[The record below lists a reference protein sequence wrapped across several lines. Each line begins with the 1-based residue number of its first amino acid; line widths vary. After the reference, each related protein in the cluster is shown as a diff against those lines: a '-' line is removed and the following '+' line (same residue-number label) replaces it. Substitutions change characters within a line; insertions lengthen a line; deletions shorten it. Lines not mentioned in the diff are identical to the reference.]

1 MRSDKKTPLKS
12 DKKTPTKVQK
22 KGVVG
27 YNKKSALLEDAI
39 TQMNAGKYGRASTV
53 LKDLLALD
61 PLNAEA
67 RRLFA
72 TLHLRLGSLM
82 SARAAFESLAREAME
97 RQDYWLAESLL
108 REYLTAGPRCVPFLE
123 MLGHVYE
130 DKGDVMAA
138 VAEYG
143 KAIEVLLE
151 DPDSDN
157 PNRASDLFGKIRSLA
172 PGSPVAFRFAAMFD
186 TVTGQMLQ
194 VTPPSGVVDS
204 EQESSPPHSEPPADH
219 SAAAAMPW
227 EQVETAPTETPAD
240 SPPEPVPVPAAG
252 DSSERVGEGAAPV
265 SIQSITEEARQEA
278 LPEPTAATPSADSF
292 AMSEQQTS
300 GEGGPS
306 AVAGISAAA
315 DSPVS
320 TTVEAAS
327 AAPVEADLPTP
338 IVETVSPTLE
348 VLTQAEAHP
357 IAAAPAGPTPM
368 PWDQIEDAVAE
379 IPSATDSQGYT
390 TAEAVPAA
398 PVETERPLEPLV
410 EESQQPIE
418 VLTQASAH
426 PITEPPAS
434 PAPMPWDQLEEAV
447 SGVPA
452 IDELKRDIEAVET
465 DRVVEPPATDL
476 PIDQAPVAAPLA
488 PVPSEITSS
497 GLTWEEILAAVT
509 AMQASPPPA
518 QTLSS
523 AENGISSEGT
533 LPEETEAASPPADS
547 SETGSLSFDDP
558 VTGAF
563 GISVGDASPLSA
575 PMPWEQVEIDNVSIP
590 RPDPEP
596 EFGPVH
602 SGSAGGD
609 SSPTMVLSGLPESQ
623 EPVPVTAV
631 PPDVLAADSP
641 VHVDVPST
649 TEFRILSSDAPVEP
663 REQPIHIPVE
673 AIAPVEEPAP
683 VAPPESDRPTLS
695 TIDLSAERPF
705 RLTLNESMAAPGR
718 EERSEPPVEVPAES
732 AMTATMDVAPLALAQ
747 TVVQGIQPSVVE
759 SAETAHSEP
768 TVPVDQP
775 VSQIPSHES
784 TISIPQETAAK
795 SSVFSVAPALP
806 ADQSTIPAESGE
818 TSPAD
823 APLERALMASGPEV
837 SPVTQSVSSMPEAI
851 ACGVGGPQS
860 GESVASAHVS
870 REEPALPS
878 VESIQAALVVPA
890 AEELTVSV
898 EPVSAVETQAPTAAA
913 QAAPE
918 PAADGSL
925 RILWDNSQSA
935 PAPSASTGNMLTRW
949 LKKPAPISPVEAD
962 HPAPPPD
969 ESAPPAAPPLVD
981 PQEATTVV
989 AESPV
994 DQPGK
999 AKPVA
1004 VEALLV
1010 QPKQRKQ
1017 AEGRVLHR
1025 IGQAAVSV
1033 VSAACSTTRSLVI
1046 SVLAMIGLILVLM
1059 TGAVGGIALT
1069 WLVLEEQP
1077 TSAYHNMTAVPQH
1090 TLQDPGRNGYF
1101 LLLGFGAAT
1110 TQDPLQAGMDR
1121 RAEEADRTFT
1131 DNCLMGAGN
1140 VSGAQQGASAE
1151 VLGKWLKGVDPAA
1164 QMRMSATG
1172 VKSWVAQAEV
1182 SMGRYRQWLTM
1193 PFEDWGYGQPASPNC
1208 GLILH
1213 AHRLYVAEGFAQD
1226 VEAGIGRLETDLG
1239 AWRTVLGQAKT
1250 LPLKMLASDALNED
1264 VALLGGLLLRPD
1276 LEDRLVSRLAKLARP
1291 LDQAEQSVRW
1301 PMQSR
1306 FVLAVKTLDESLK
1319 RDKADSRPFYASIA
1333 ASLPL
1338 PRQRL
1343 FNAYAEY
1350 YEAAGKAAAEGRV
1363 ADLPKQSQFVRTPP
1377 YGLTDLFVDPIESL
1391 VGIDP
1396 LPTWETYA
1404 GRVLET
1410 DARLRLAS
1418 LQAWLRRTP
1427 PEQDLLTR
1435 IAKAGQGLYD
1445 PFTGFPMLVNMKKG
1459 TLYSVGP
1466 DLKDNEA
1473 QERFDLVVQIP
1484 PTSWAAGKRP
1494 ADSNRVK

>member
-1 MRSDKKTPLKS
+1 MRSDKKIPFKS
-12 DKKTPTKVQK
+12 DKKTPAKVQK

-194 VTPPSGVVDS
+194 VTPPPS
-204 EQESSPPHSEPPADH
+204 EHESSPLHSAPPADH
-219 SAAAAMPW
+219 SEAVAMPW
-227 EQVETAPTETPAD
+227 EQVGTASPDTLAD
-240 SPPEPVPVPAAG
+240 NLPEPEPATG
-252 DSSERVGEGAAPV
+252 DLSERVDAGAPLV
-265 SIQSITEEARQEA
+265 SIQLITEEVRQEA
-278 LPEPTAATPSADSF
+278 LPEPAAARPYADSF
-292 AMSEQQTS
+292 AASEQQTS
-300 GEGGPS
+300 SEGRFS
-306 AVAGISAAA
+306 AVATISAAA
-315 DSPVS
+315 DSPIP

-327 AAPVEADLPTP
+327 AAPEEADLSSPV
-338 IVETVSPTLE
+338 VEVVSPTLE
-348 VLTQAEAHP
+348 VLAQASADP
-357 IAAAPAGPTPM
+357 ITAPPVSPTPM
-368 PWDQIEDAVAE
+368 PWDQIEDVVAE
-379 IPSATDSQGYT
+379 IPSATDSQGDA

-398 PVETERPLEPLV
+398 HVETDRFLEPLV
-410 EESQQPIE
+410 KESQQSIE
-418 VLTQASAH
+418 VLTQANAH
-426 PITEPPAS
+426 PITESPES
-434 PAPMPWDQLEEAV
+434 PAPMPWDQVEEAV
-447 SGVPA
+447 TGVPA
-452 IDELKRDIEAVET
+452 IDQAKRDIDAVEV
-465 DRVVEPPATDL
+465 DRVDEPSATDL
-476 PIDQAPVAAPLA
+476 PIAQAPVAPPIAPIS
-488 PVPSEITSS
+488 SEITSS

-509 AMQASPPPA
+509 AMQASPPPT
-518 QTLSS
+518 QTLSN
-523 AENGISSEGT
+523 AENGLSSEGT
-533 LPEETEAASPPADS
+533 LPEETAAAVPSADS
-547 SETGSLSFDDP
+547 SETGSLSFTDP

-563 GISVGDASPLSA
+563 EISVGDAPPLSA

-596 EFGPVH
+596 EFGSIP

-609 SSPTMVLSGLPESQ
+609 SGPTMVLSGLPENQ
-623 EPVPVTAV
+623 EPLSGTAI
-631 PPDVLAADSP
+631 PLDVIAADSP

-673 AIAPVEEPAP
+673 AITSVEESAP
-683 VAPPESDRPTLS
+683 DASPESDRPTLS

-705 RLTLNESMAAPGR
+705 RLALDEPMAESGR

-732 AMTATMDVAPLALAQ
+732 AMTATIEVAPPALAQ
-747 TVVQGIQPSVVE
+747 TVVQGSQDSVVE
-759 SAETAHSEP
+759 SAETALAEP

-775 VSQIPSHES
+775 VIQIPSHES
-784 TISIPQETAAK
+784 TISITEETAVE

-806 ADQSTIPAESGE
+806 ADQSTVSAESGE
-818 TSPAD
+818 ASPAD
-823 APLERALMASGPEV
+823 APLEGALMASRPTV
-837 SPVTQSVSSMPEAI
+837 SPVTQSVSSVPEAI
-851 ACGVGGPQS
+851 ACGVEGPQPD
-860 GESVASAHVS
+860 ESVASAHVL
-870 REEPALPS
+870 RVEPALPF
-878 VESIQAALVVPA
+878 VESIQTAHVVPA
-890 AEELTVSV
+890 AEELTVPV
-898 EPVSAVETQAPTAAA
+898 EPVQVVEAQAPAPIA
-913 QAAPE
+913 QAIPE

-925 RILWDNSQSA
+925 RIVWDNSQLT
-935 PAPSASTGNMLTRW
+935 PAPRASIGNMLTRW
-949 LKKPAPISPVEAD
+949 LKKPAPVASAEVDYPASPLDE
-962 HPAPPPD
+962 PAFP
-969 ESAPPAAPPLVD
+969 SASSLVD

-989 AESPV
+989 VESPE

-1004 VEALLV
+1004 VEASLV
-1010 QPKQRKQ
+1010 QPKPRKP
-1017 AEGRVLHR
+1017 AEGRDLHR
-1025 IGQAAVSV
+1025 IGQAAVSI

-1046 SVLAMIGLILVLM
+1046 SVLALIGLMLVLM
-1059 TGAVGGIALT
+1059 AGAVGGIALT

-1090 TLQDPGRNGYF
+1090 TLQEPGKNGYF

-1110 TQDPLQAGMDR
+1110 TQDPLQAGMDG
-1121 RAEEADRTFT
+1121 RAEAADRSFT
-1131 DNCLMGAGN
+1131 DNCLLRVGN
-1140 VSGAQQGASAE
+1140 GSGAQQGASAE
-1151 VLGKWLKGVDPAA
+1151 GLGKWLKGVDPAA

-1172 VKSWVAQAEV
+1172 VKAWVAQAEV
-1182 SMGRYRQWLTM
+1182 SMDRYRQWLTM
-1193 PFEDWGYGQPASPNC
+1193 PFEDWGYGQPVSPNC
-1208 GLILH
+1208 GSILH

-1276 LEDRLVSRLAKLARP
+1276 LDDRLVSRLAKLARP

-1306 FVLAVKTLDESLK
+1306 LVLAVKTLDESLK
-1319 RDKADSRPFYASIA
+1319 RDQADSRPLYASIA
-1333 ASLPL
+1333 AALPL

-1459 TLYSVGP
+1459 ALYSVGA

-1484 PTSWAAGKRP
+1484 PTSWPAGKRP
-1494 ADSNRVK
+1494 ADSNKAK